1 MSPVERR
8 RGGAHTGRSV
18 AVAVVG
24 VVVALGVAFA
34 VATVA
39 SQGDVDVRLGD
50 DRFTIGNAQD
60 VLDDIEER
68 GAPLGFN
75 DVARFQRPIW
85 VDNRGDDP
93 ETGWVAFGAFL
104 PDDPDC
110 LVQYDEDEDRFVTD
124 PDDESCEERRTF
136 PRSGEGLRQFPTE
149 VADGRLF
156 IDLQDADT
164 DAGADG

>member
-8 RGGAHTGRSV
+8 RGAGHTGRAV

-24 VVVALGVAFA
+24 VVVALGVAFG
-34 VATVA
+34 VATLA
-39 SQGDVDVRLGD
+39 SRGDVDVRLGD
-50 DRFTIGNAQD
+50 DRFVIGNAQD
-60 VLDDIEER
+60 VLDDISEQ

-93 ETGWVAFGAFL
+93 STGWVALGAFV

-110 LVQYDEDEDRFVTD
+110 LVQYDDQDDVFVTA
-124 PDDESCEERRTF
+124 PDDERCEERASF
-136 PRSGEGLRQFPTE
+136 PRSGDGLRRYPTE
-149 VADGRLF
+149 VVDGQLF
-156 IDLQDADT
+156 IDLQDT
-164 DAGADG
+164 DESTE